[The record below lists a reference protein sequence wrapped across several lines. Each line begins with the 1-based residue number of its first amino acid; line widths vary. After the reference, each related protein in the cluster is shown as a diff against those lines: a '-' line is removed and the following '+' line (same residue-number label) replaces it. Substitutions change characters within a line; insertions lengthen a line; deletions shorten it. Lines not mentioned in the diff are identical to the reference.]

1 MNLQKLN
8 PWNWFKHEESG
19 KGGDHQI
26 PVTRAEAGVVAAPV
40 SYPNTLLRL
49 HREMDQLFD
58 GVFNRF
64 GMPSIQSG
72 LGFASPS
79 AYQQS
84 ADAANGYRPL
94 IDVSG
99 NETSYAIT
107 LDVPGLSESDLSIEV
122 KGDALIIKGEK
133 EESSEH
139 KDKQF
144 YRVERSYGSFQRTLS
159 LPDDADID
167 AIKASLNKGVLSL
180 IIPRR
185 EAADEDVKS
194 ISITS

>member
-26 PVTRAEAGVVAAPV
+26 PVTRAEAGVVAAPA
-40 SYPNTLLRL
+40 SYPIALSRL

-58 GVFNRF
+58 DVFNGF

-72 LGFASPS
+72 FASPP
-79 AYQQS
+79 AYLQS
-84 ADAANGYRPL
+84 AGATNGYWPL

-99 NETSYAIT
+99 DEKSYEIA
-107 LDVPGLSESDLSIEV
+107 LDVPGLSEADLSIEL

-159 LPDDADID
+159 LPDDADSD

-180 IIPRR
+180 TIPRR

-194 ISITS
+194 ISINS